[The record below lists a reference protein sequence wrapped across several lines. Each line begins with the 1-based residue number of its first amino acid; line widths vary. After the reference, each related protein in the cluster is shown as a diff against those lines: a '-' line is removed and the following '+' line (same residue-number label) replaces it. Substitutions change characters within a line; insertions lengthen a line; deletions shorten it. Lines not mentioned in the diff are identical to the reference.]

1 MVQQINATSFSIVLM
16 LMMGQT
22 SAGDV
27 THTVQVLEMRRAVRR
42 YPMTPRQI

>member
-22 SAGDV
+22 SAGEV
-27 THTVQVLEMRRAVRR
+27 IHTVKVFEMRRAVRR
-42 YPMTPRQI
+42 DPMTPRQI